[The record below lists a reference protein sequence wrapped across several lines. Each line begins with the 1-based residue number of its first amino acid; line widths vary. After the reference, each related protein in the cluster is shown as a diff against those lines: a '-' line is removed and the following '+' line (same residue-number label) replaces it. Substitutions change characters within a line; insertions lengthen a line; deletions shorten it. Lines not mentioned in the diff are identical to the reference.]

1 MSYVKGLNIEKLNYE
16 RCLNRVREDYFDFKN
31 QIEER
36 NKQIENIMALNFS

>member
-16 RCLNRVREDYFDFKN
+16 RSLNRVREDYFDFKN

-36 NKQIENIMALNFS
+36 NKQIENIMA